1 MKHIIILYDG
11 MADEPLPALG
21 GKTPMEVARK
31 PLFDAMGRDGEVGLV
46 HTTPPGQSAGS
57 DNTNLNILGY
67 DSTKYYTGR
76 SPIEAVSIGVP
87 MAADDLALRCN
98 LVTLSNEENFA
109 DKTMVDYAG
118 SEITTEQAR
127 EVIAKLQAELGSD
140 EFTFY
145 AGVQYRHCLLWKGAK
160 AKLAGMHN
168 TPPHD
173 IIGQPVAA
181 YLPNHPKLLDL
192 MQRSHALL
200 NKNKANS
207 IWLWGEG
214 TCPALPSFAD
224 MHGLKGS
231 VISAV
236 DLLKGIGMVA
246 GMRTPTVPGATD
258 WIDTNYAG
266 EAQAAVEEFKAGQ
279 DFVFLHFE
287 GTDEAG
293 HRGDVASKVRGI
305 ELIDEIVL
313 PILLDYLEQQDDY
326 ALMILPDHPT
336 PLARKTHTKDPVPYM
351 MFRKSWRGNG
361 NGVESVSEKTAAAT
375 GHVITHA
382 PDLIRK
388 FIA

>member
-11 MADEPLPALG
+11 MADEPLPALE
-21 GKTPMEVARK
+21 GKTPMQVARK

-46 HTTPPGQSAGS
+46 HTTPPEQSAGS

-98 LVTLSNEENFA
+98 LVTLSDEDDYIA
-109 DKTMVDYAG
+109 KTMVDYAG
-118 SEITTEQAR
+118 SEISTEQAH
-127 EVIAKLQAELGSD
+127 ELIAKLQAQLGSEQF
-140 EFTFY
+140 EFH
-145 AGVQYRHCLLWKGAK
+145 AGVQYRHCLLWKGGK

-173 IIGQPVAA
+173 IIGQPIATHM
-181 YLPNHPKLLDL
+181 PSHPELLDL
-192 MQRSHALL
+192 MQRSCAIL
-200 NKNKANS
+200 NGNKANA

-214 TCPALPSFAD
+214 TCPLLPSFED
-224 MHGLKGS
+224 MHGLHGS
-231 VISAV
+231 IISAV
-236 DLLKGIGMVA
+236 DLLKGIGMLA
-246 GMRTPTVPGATD
+246 GMRTPSVPGATD
-258 WIDTNYAG
+258 WIDTNYKG
-266 EAQAAVEEFKAGQ
+266 EAKAAVEEFKAGQ

-287 GTDEAG
+287 ATDEAG
-293 HRGDVASKVRGI
+293 HRGDVQSKVRGI

-313 PILLDYLEQQDDY
+313 PIVLEYLEQQDDY

-336 PLARKTHTKDPVPYM
+336 PLARKTHTSAPVPYM
-351 MFRKSWRGNG
+351 MFRKSWRGSG
-361 NGVESVSEKTAAAT
+361 KGVHSVTEQTAAAT
-375 GHVITHA
+375 NNVVAHA

-388 FIA
+388 FIT